1 MPVTAH
7 KSSLLSQGETYGLDN
22 NKERFDDPWLFAK
35 LRPETDVPGLYLTGQ
50 DTMSVGVLPS
60 LVSGVFAGGAV
71 IGRPLAIMD
80 LEKLHKR
87 VKDQEVE
94 GKKEQ

>member
-1 MPVTAH
+1 MTAH

-60 LVSGVFAGGAV
+60 LVSGVFAAGAV
-71 IGRPLAIMD
+71 IGRPLAIVD
-80 LEKLHKR
+80 LQKLHKR
-87 VKDQEVE
+87 SRDQEGK